1 MFATPLGVFY
11 AISYHREVASVFIG
25 KWHQLSSGSGISYHR
40 EVAQVMVVSE
50 AWCGAFGCSG
60 WLNIPLGLRGGLE
73 GLGMDLEG
81 VKSGMLMPAFRAK
94 TKKDKSNE

>member
-11 AISYHREVASVFIG
+11 AISYHRQVASVIIG
-25 KWHQLSSGSGISYHR
+25 KWRKFSSGSDISYHR
-40 EVAQVMVVSE
+40 QVAQVMAVSE

-60 WLNIPLGLRGGLE
+60 WLNSPLGLRVGLE
-73 GLGMDLEG
+73 GLGMDWEG